1 MTSPARAVERTS
13 ETELRVEVLLET
25 GLIVAMMDPLS
36 VWCGARWRRVMPR
49 RVVAR
54 EGASIGGQ
62 APAGTV
68 ESIRVESPV
77 VEITLGG
84 ETAEV

>member
-1 MTSPARAVERTS
+1 
-13 ETELRVEVLLET
+13 
-25 GLIVAMMDPLS
+25 
-36 VWCGARWRRVMPR
+36 MPR